1 MITFISHDFEKY
13 KLKVKKHKIF
23 LLKLTTCCAYGTA
36 GVKTVGYDCLMIPG
50 AEKKTIA
57 NPQGNLGFSCQG
69 GGGKGLNS
77 VVGGQIN
84 VTICS
89 KYSILQWVLQ

>member
-57 NPQGNLGFSCQG
+57 NPQGNLGLTCQG
-69 GGGKGLNS
+69 GGGEGLGI
-77 VVGGQIN
+77 VPDAKAA
-84 VTICS
+84 VTVCS